1 MSCPLKLAPLQTSL
15 RHVRRSAHNADS
27 RIPRITRTLK
37 CAPTHLLFL
46 HWVLAICYIIVV
58 TALFSVFSLSSG
70 IDATAV
76 VLTVE
81 VIFVGEFDG
90 TFVAVLFFEVGWEM
104 LDVVDFC
111 QFFSDF
117 VNLGCVFQRADGKGG
132 GKIVIAALF
141 CQFCC
146 FFHAEAV
153 AFEAAFAA
161 FGYVFEAFCH
171 LEEFL
176 WVVVTFYQFDRVFK
190 FHGVYKTG
198 NFMDS
203 FAIFFFRVDVWVVIE
218 YCDVEIFRQVFQYV
232 TAAGCTAAVE
242 KQAWDLVIFLRLIY
256 KFFQFFLI
264 VSFIQQYYYI
274 LSASSQML
282 FIIF

>member
-1 MSCPLKLAPLQTSL
+1 MKQRSPPSGTSSSL
-15 RHVRRSAHNADS
+15 LPSG
-27 RIPRITRTLK
+27 RIP
-37 CAPTHLLFL
+37 
-46 HWVLAICYIIVV
+46 
-58 TALFSVFSLSSG
+58 
-70 IDATAV
+70 
-76 VLTVE
+76 
-81 VIFVGEFDG
+81 VGCND
-90 TFVAVLFFEVGWEM
+90 LPP
-104 LDVVDFC
+104 VD
-111 QFFSDF
+111 
-117 VNLGCVFQRADGKGG
+117 RM
-132 GKIVIAALF
+132 
-141 CQFCC
+141 
-146 FFHAEAV
+146 
-153 AFEAAFAA
+153 
-161 FGYVFEAFCH
+161 
-171 LEEFL
+171 
-176 WVVVTFYQFDRVFK
+176 FK

-203 FAIFFFRVDVWVVIE
+203 FAIFFFRVDVWVVVE

>member
-1 MSCPLKLAPLQTSL
+1 MSRPSHVSERSLQ
-15 RHVRRSAHNADS
+15 RSEFERAAHGFSRFPNALELQGS
-27 RIPRITRTLK
+27 ETKPQHTFF
-37 CAPTHLLFL
+37 FL

-70 IDATAV
+70 IDTTAV

-81 VIFVGEFDG
+81 VVFVGELNR
-90 TFVAVLFFEVGWEM
+90 TFVAVLFLEVGWEV

-117 VNLGCVFQRADGKGG
+117 VDLGCVFQRADGKGG

-153 AFEAAFAA
+153 AFEAAFAT

-171 LEEFL
+171 PEEFL
-176 WVVVTFYQFDRVFK
+176 WIVVTLYQFDRVFK

-203 FAIFFFRVDVWVVIE
+203 FAIFFLRVDVWVIVE
-218 YCDVEIFRQVFQYV
+218 YCNIEIF
-232 TAAGCTAAVE
+232 
-242 KQAWDLVIFLRLIY
+242 
-256 KFFQFFLI
+256 
-264 VSFIQQYYYI
+264 
-274 LSASSQML
+274 
-282 FIIF
+282 

>member
-1 MSCPLKLAPLQTSL
+1 M
-15 RHVRRSAHNADS
+15 
-27 RIPRITRTLK
+27 
-37 CAPTHLLFL
+37 
-46 HWVLAICYIIVV
+46 
-58 TALFSVFSLSSG
+58 
-70 IDATAV
+70 
-76 VLTVE
+76 
-81 VIFVGEFDG
+81 
-90 TFVAVLFFEVGWEM
+90 
-104 LDVVDFC
+104 VDFC
-111 QFFSDF
+111 QFFTDF
-117 VNLGCVFQRADGKGG
+117 VDLGYVFQRADGKGG

-153 AFEAAFAA
+153 AFEAAFAT

-171 LEEFL
+171 PEEFL
-176 WVVVTFYQFDRVFK
+176 WVVVTLYQFDRMLK

-198 NFMDS
+198 DFADS
-203 FAIFFFRVDVWVVIE
+203 FAIFFFRVDVWVVVE

-232 TAAGCTAAVE
+232 TAAGCTAAVK

>member
-1 MSCPLKLAPLQTSL
+1 M
-15 RHVRRSAHNADS
+15 
-27 RIPRITRTLK
+27 
-37 CAPTHLLFL
+37 
-46 HWVLAICYIIVV
+46 AICYIIVV

-81 VIFVGEFDG
+81 VVFVGELNR
-90 TFVAVLFFEVGWEM
+90 TFVAVFFLEVGWEM

-117 VNLGCVFQRADGKGG
+117 VDLGCVFQRADGKSC
-132 GKIVIAALF
+132 GKIVIAA
-141 CQFCC
+141 
-146 FFHAEAV
+146 HAEAV
-153 AFEAAFAA
+153 AFEAAFAT

-176 WVVVTFYQFDRVFK
+176 RVVVTFYQFDRMLK

-203 FAIFFFRVDVWVVIE
+203 FAIFFFRVDVWVVVE
-218 YCDVEIFRQVFQYV
+218 YCDIEIF
-232 TAAGCTAAVE
+232 
-242 KQAWDLVIFLRLIY
+242 
-256 KFFQFFLI
+256 
-264 VSFIQQYYYI
+264 
-274 LSASSQML
+274 
-282 FIIF
+282 

>member
-1 MSCPLKLAPLQTSL
+1 M
-15 RHVRRSAHNADS
+15 
-27 RIPRITRTLK
+27 
-37 CAPTHLLFL
+37 
-46 HWVLAICYIIVV
+46 
-58 TALFSVFSLSSG
+58 
-70 IDATAV
+70 
-76 VLTVE
+76 
-81 VIFVGEFDG
+81 GELNR
-90 TFVAVLFFEVGWEM
+90 TFVAVLFLEVRWEV

-153 AFEAAFAA
+153 AFEAAFAT

-176 WVVVTFYQFDRVFK
+176 RVVVTFYQFDRVFK

-203 FAIFFFRVDVWVVIE
+203 FAIFFFRVDVWVVVE
-218 YCDVEIFRQVFQYV
+218 YCDVEIF
-232 TAAGCTAAVE
+232 
-242 KQAWDLVIFLRLIY
+242 
-256 KFFQFFLI
+256 
-264 VSFIQQYYYI
+264 
-274 LSASSQML
+274 
-282 FIIF
+282 